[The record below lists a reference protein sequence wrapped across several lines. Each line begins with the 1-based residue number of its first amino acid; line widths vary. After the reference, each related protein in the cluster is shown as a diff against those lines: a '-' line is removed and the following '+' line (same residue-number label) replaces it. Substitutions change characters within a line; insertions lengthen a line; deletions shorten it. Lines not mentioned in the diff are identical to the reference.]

1 MSKDPIH
8 LEIAYKEFIFLKII
22 FNPYLAALNPANQN
36 PLKIVKPDLSG
47 LWTKI
52 CTEDDI
58 TSFEAL
64 YHLLGTRLLR
74 FSIYYVSSK
83 EVAEEIVSE
92 VFVKCW
98 ENRKVNL
105 QVLNPETY
113 LFVAIRNQ
121 SLKHLRKH
129 QQIHLVEIEDQHEQ
143 LFVADNN
150 PQIELERKELQLK
163 LDQAIDTLPAQ
174 ARMVFKLIKEN
185 GMKYKEVAEILEIS
199 PRTVQTQLFR
209 AIAKLRIVLSAYREI
224 DRQGNLPDHAIG
236 LMMILGLTNYILIFC
251 RQF

>member
-1 MSKDPIH
+1 M
-8 LEIAYKEFIFLKII
+8 
-22 FNPYLAALNPANQN
+22 
-36 PLKIVKPDLSG
+36 
-47 LWTKI
+47 
-52 CTEDDI
+52 
-58 TSFEAL
+58 
-64 YHLLGTRLLR
+64 
-74 FSIYYVSSK
+74 
-83 EVAEEIVSE
+83 
-92 VFVKCW
+92 
-98 ENRKVNL
+98 
-105 QVLNPETY
+105 
-113 LFVAIRNQ
+113 
-121 SLKHLRKH
+121 
-129 QQIHLVEIEDQHEQ
+129 QIHLVEIEDQHEQ

-236 LMMILGLTNYILIFC
+236 LIMILGLTNYILIFC